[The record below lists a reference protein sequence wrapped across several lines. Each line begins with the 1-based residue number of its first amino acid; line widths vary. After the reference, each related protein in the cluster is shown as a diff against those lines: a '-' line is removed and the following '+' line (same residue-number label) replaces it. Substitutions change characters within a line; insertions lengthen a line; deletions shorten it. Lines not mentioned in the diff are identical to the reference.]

1 MGAREPGSLAR
12 RKKAATAFEIKASGG
27 AVCRLGLIFPGKSP
41 ARTDDL
47 QTQIQHRAHRDAEYT
62 EKKSGPGDI
71 RPSQICPFAQLRDE
85 AIRGHSTTGAAIK
98 APKNPCTRSSA
109 DTKAPGPRNCSGRPG
124 LQGRRYR
131 DTRRAADR
139 TNRTLKN
146 DPSQLPSSLPSR
158 LRAGRASL
166 SRLRVKGCGTR
177 RIIQGGYRRG
187 NKGAQESV
195 HPLIGRYKSPRAP
208 QLQRA
213 PWATRARRT
222 DPKRAYIYYSA
233 RVKRPEERFLAH

>member
-139 TNRTLKN
+139 TNRTRK
-146 DPSQLPSSLPSR
+146 D
-158 LRAGRASL
+158 
-166 SRLRVKGCGTR
+166 
-177 RIIQGGYRRG
+177 
-187 NKGAQESV
+187 KGAAPAESSKAGTGAV
-195 HPLIGRYKSPRAP
+195 IKAPKNPCTRSSADTKAPGPRNCNGRPGLQGPAGLIR
-208 QLQRA
+208 
-213 PWATRARRT
+213 
-222 DPKRAYIYYSA
+222 SA
-233 RVKRPEERFLAH
+233 RISIIAPE